1 METLS
6 STDTIVQALTH
17 AIVEHRL
24 QPGSKLV
31 EQALA
36 DHFGVSRTLVR
47 QARFQLSQ
55 KRLVTLAPAR
65 GAFVASPSA
74 DEARQ
79 VFAVRRMLELEMV
92 RAFTLQATPRQIATL
107 RAHLQQEQSAVADRD
122 AAGRTRLL
130 ADFHALIAQ
139 LMDNAVLAQVLQDLL
154 ARSAIAALSFQSAH
168 AAEHSSEEHGAL
180 VEAIAARDAER
191 AARLMGEH
199 LDHVEASLQL
209 DRPAPSHDMST
220 ALTRQTA

>member
-1 METLS
+1 MA
-6 STDTIVQALTH
+6 Q
-17 AIVEHRL
+17 
-24 QPGSKLV
+24 Q
-31 EQALA
+31 
-36 DHFGVSRTLVR
+36 
-47 QARFQLSQ
+47 
-55 KRLVTLAPAR
+55 RLVTLSPAR
-65 GAFVASPSA
+65 GAFVATLSPQ
-74 DEARQ
+74 EARQ